1 MGCEPD
7 CPAVSGLASVPP
19 VSPTVVSSPLANAE
33 RSPGPVAFSGCAP
46 SAPPTMEAAAR
57 SEDPVGSTLSQG
69 DRGDTSPASL
79 SPRFLAAR
87 GKGGKSSSF
96 VEEAPP
102 ASAARAVVLG
112 CFWGCLRKVFSRTRW
127 HYLFFISLY
136 SVLIG
141 PLYLNWAPL
150 RQVLFR
156 SGAYSWECDAA
167 ETDPTSLVYVHPQHD
182 TCVQQRLRVG
192 HLFTVCAAADYGF
205 SFFGGLVMDVLGP
218 KVASLLG
225 SSLMLSGWL
234 LIAVSTE
241 AVQVLVPGFVLFGL
255 GIDMAFYGTLS
266 VAALFPG
273 HENAV
278 MAVVVAMR
286 ALSYM
291 TPVVLDSLVDS
302 FPHLAVML
310 GFGLLGLLPAV
321 LIALV
326 YAPWKPFPKAS
337 KVPAAPHGDTPFGD
351 SPHRDASLSA
361 LGRFSSDLASFSIR
375 RSSAGVCCASCG
387 RPLAPETESLPPER
401 LHEEESFSAANRVCA
416 TETGSVGSP
425 YIGARR
431 GLSGHSA
438 GQLALR
444 CRACRGSEGFPE
456 GGLVGELSA
465 DLSDEQRLLEQH
477 LGQFA
482 GRGAAAEGAL
492 AAAAVAVR
500 LISGES
506 SLVGPPA
513 VLGESREDREE
524 RGRSLRERVEDEE
537 RRTSAEVPRKIS
549 IRELAGRGDGGGGL
563 EDKAAAVRES
573 GDENGTKDSTTRFL
587 EAAEH
592 AGSRGEGCGGVG
604 RKDSR
609 LNVGYAGEKVS
620 GGEAGA
626 EKEKDAGKSGVSLS
640 LASAPRR
647 MSANS
652 SAFSTRQAPAVLRCT
667 DSREE
672 RLGSGA
678 LVYSRRPSS
687 ALSSYSMASATSVE
701 RAPSLRH
708 YPRTCRGRLGFLRDT
723 LKTHPYVVD
732 SGAFVRDFI
741 CSPMYLPV
749 VPYFTISLIRAVYFN
764 DASEDLV
771 PHTLRFLHIVLGF
784 VFVAPPFAGLVADSC
799 GIIVCMLLIN
809 TCGTLV
815 IVAAFVAYQAEVLFF
830 EYLASFMFMLNMAL
844 MTNQV
849 YFYVAD
855 TFPQCHLGKLCG
867 FACTVGG
874 VISLCV
880 TAMFEFSV
888 KHEGGFTIMLSLL
901 CALSVVTYLLIWML
915 QATGARTRRRKT
927 SLAGHPQGDSEE
939 TDHRPGTA
947 AGPRTESPTES
958 PMAGTQAPLSR
969 DSQPI
974 KSLSATY
981 GLASDSV

>member
-7 CPAVSGLASVPP
+7 CPAVSGVASESP

-33 RSPGPVAFSGCAP
+33 KSLGPVGAGCAP
-46 SAPPTMEAAAR
+46 NPPPTMEAAAR

-69 DRGDTSPASL
+69 DHGDAPPASP
-79 SPRFLAAR
+79 SPCFLAMR

-225 SSLMLSGWL
+225 SSLMLCGWL

-302 FPHLAVML
+302 LPHLAVML

-326 YAPWKPFPKAS
+326 YAPWKPFPKTS
-337 KVPAAPHGDTPFGD
+337 KVPAAPHGDAPFADTPHGD
-351 SPHRDASLSA
+351 SPHRDASLPA

-375 RSSAGVCCASCG
+375 RSSVGVCCASCG
-387 RPLAPETESLPPER
+387 RPLAPESESLPPER
-401 LHEEESFSAANRVCA
+401 LHEEEGFSVANRVCA

-425 YIGARR
+425 YVGARR

-513 VLGESREDREE
+513 VLGEDREE
-524 RGRSLRERVEDEE
+524 RGRSLRERVEEEEEE
-537 RRTSAEVPRKIS
+537 RRTSAEVLRKIS
-549 IRELAGRGDGGGGL
+549 TRELAGGGDGGGGL
-563 EDKAAAVRES
+563 EEKAAPVRES
-573 GDENGTKDSTTRFL
+573 GDENRTKDSTTRLF
-587 EAAEH
+587 EATEQ
-592 AGSRGEGCGGVG
+592 AGSRVEGREGVG
-604 RKDSR
+604 EKDSR
-609 LNVGYAGEKVS
+609 SHVGCARERVS
-620 GGEAGA
+620 GGETGA

-652 SAFSTRQAPAVLRCT
+652 SALSSRQAPAGLRCT

-672 RLGSGA
+672 RLGSGG

-732 SGAFVRDFI
+732 SGAFLRDFI

-815 IVAAFVAYQAEVLFF
+815 IVAAFVAYQADVLFF

-915 QATGARTRRRKT
+915 QATGKRARERKT

-939 TDHRPGTA
+939 TDHRPDTA
-947 AGPRTESPTES
+947 T
-958 PMAGTQAPLSR
+958 GTQAPLSR
-969 DSQPI
+969 DSQPT